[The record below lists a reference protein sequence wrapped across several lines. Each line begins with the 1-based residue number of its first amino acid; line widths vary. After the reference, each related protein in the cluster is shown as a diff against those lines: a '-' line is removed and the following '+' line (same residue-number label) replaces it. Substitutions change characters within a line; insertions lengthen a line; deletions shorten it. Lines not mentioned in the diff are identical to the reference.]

1 MKTQSLGLL
10 GLLLAVG
17 SSAAHS
23 QTAWLLASRWN
34 HFAVVRAQGQTVR
47 DIVTIRDPMPTY
59 GESHRAVIVVAQ
71 GFAHVVDK
79 EAATVASFQL
89 AVQPEFIADHTQDL
103 SGPLRNMLVTDDHA
117 FFPTLRFAGLV
128 PPNELGGQYDIVQMS
143 LVDGSLRSIP
153 LPEDCLGPQ
162 LAEIGG
168 VPVVYTPGRDR
179 VWRLDAANG
188 RVLGILGTD
197 DVADLRT
204 KEADGLRRAP
214 GTPRALVHYSIV
226 PAAGAFRLSRL
237 GELDQILDEHLARFS
252 APAGS
257 VALGPAH
264 DVLALKSG
272 TTTASSAIGVVRRQ
286 EGRMTFTYI
295 DAFSLDVVWASDVTQ
310 GAIPLSFYT
319 ADDGSVFYIDGR
331 TGAVVRLSQRD
342 GRSTSWQLPPGQS
355 DSARILSIDLGR

>member
-1 MKTQSLGLL
+1 MKIHILGLL

-17 SSAAHS
+17 SGAAHS
-23 QTAWLLASRWN
+23 QTAWLLESRWD
-34 HFAVVRAQGQTVR
+34 HFAVVRAQAQTVR
-47 DIVTIRDPMPTY
+47 DIVTIRSAMPTY
-59 GESHRAVIVVAQ
+59 GESRRAVVIVAE

-79 EAATVASFQL
+79 EAGTVASFQL
-89 AVQPEFIADHTQDL
+89 AAQPRFIGDPTQDL
-103 SGPLRNMLVTDDHA
+103 SGPHRNVLVTDDHA
-117 FFPTLRFAGLV
+117 FIPTMRVYASAPL
-128 PPNELGGQYDIVQMS
+128 NELGGQYDIVQMS
-143 LVDGSLRSIP
+143 LVDGSLRLIP
-153 LPEDCLGPQ
+153 LPEDCVGPQ

-168 VPVVYTPGRDR
+168 VPVVYTPGRDKA
-179 VWRLDAANG
+179 WRLDSANG
-188 RVLGILGTD
+188 RVVGILGTD

-226 PAAGAFRLSRL
+226 PTAGAFRLSRL

-272 TTTASSAIGVVRRQ
+272 TTTASSAIGVVRRL
-286 EGRMTFTYI
+286 EGKITFTHL

-310 GAIPLSFYT
+310 GAIPLSFYA
-319 ADDGSVFYIDGR
+319 ADDGSVFYIDSA
-331 TGAVVRLSQRD
+331 TGAVVRLSKNAS
-342 GRSTSWQLPPGQS
+342 STSWQLPPRQG
-355 DSARILSIDLGR
+355 DSARILSIDLL